1 MDIRCEILLLKLGTW
16 SMSKKYGIES
26 GEKLR
31 HFLDMSDYLLSSS
44 YHMEVRDRGCEM
56 ARIISTGILRVG
68 ECMSESELEADGCVT
83 LLRHTPPLSFVCRI

>member
-1 MDIRCEILLLKLGTW
+1 
-16 SMSKKYGIES
+16 MSKKYGIES

-68 ECMSESELEADGCVT
+68 ECMSESELEADGCVSHAT
-83 LLRHTPPLSFVCRI
+83 FIFCLLNLIDTRTFSAPVCTHVYT